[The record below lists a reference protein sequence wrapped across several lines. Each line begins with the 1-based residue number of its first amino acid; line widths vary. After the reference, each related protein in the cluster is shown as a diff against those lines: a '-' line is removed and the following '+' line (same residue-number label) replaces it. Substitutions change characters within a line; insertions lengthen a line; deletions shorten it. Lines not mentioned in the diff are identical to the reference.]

1 VSQGSPASAGTA
13 RPRLLILGGTT
24 EASRLAAG
32 VAEGGGLDALLS
44 YAGRTA
50 APKAQPVPH
59 RVGGFGG
66 VEGLAAFLRRERIAR
81 VIDATHPFAARMSA
95 NAIVA
100 CAETATPLL
109 ALERP
114 PWTPGPGDDWRDAAD
129 LDAAAATLAAAAPT
143 TVFLAVGRLHLDA
156 FAAAPQHRYLLRL
169 VDPPAGPLPLP
180 RTEVVVARGPFRADD
195 DAALLRGKGVGL
207 VVAKN
212 AGGDGAEA
220 KLFAARAL
228 GLPVVMVAR
237 PPIPPRPAVA
247 TVEAALAWLDH
258 GADRGV

>member
-1 VSQGSPASAGTA
+1 VSQGFPASAGTG
-13 RPRLLILGGTT
+13 RPRLLILGGAT
-24 EASRLAAG
+24 EASRLAA
-32 VAEGGGLDALLS
+32 ALPAGGDWDALLS

-66 VEGLAAFLRRERIAR
+66 AEGLAAFLRRERMAR
-81 VIDATHPFAARMSA
+81 VIDATHPFAARISA
-95 NAIVA
+95 NAIAA
-100 CAETATPLL
+100 CAAAGTPLL
-109 ALERP
+109 AIERP
-114 PWTPGPGDDWRDAAD
+114 PWTPGPGDDWRAAAD

-180 RTEVVVARGPFRADD
+180 DAEVVVARGPFRAGD
-195 DAALLRGKGVGL
+195 DAAMLRDKGVRL

-220 KLFAARAL
+220 KLVAARAL

-237 PPIPPRPAVA
+237 PPIPPRPTVA
-247 TVEAALAWLDH
+247 SVEAALAWLAH